1 MMKYLKVMKYK
12 TAIKIKINYLLSNQ
26 NNIQQFDFW
35 ELDYLLVTVIQL
47 QNIEGGLY
55 NTITLSETTSK
66 LT

>member
-12 TAIKIKINYLLSNQ
+12 TAIKIKINYLSSNQ